1 MNTQITYPYSLY
13 AGDFQ
18 GYITAAGI
26 AGYTVSSWTQNSN
39 TAVLTSTRYLTSDEK
54 TLLINYLVSLQYTVT
69 DV

>member
-1 MNTQITYPYSLY
+1 MNTQITYPYALY

-26 AGYTVSSWTQNSN
+26 TGFTVSAWSQNSN
-39 TAVLTSTRYLTSDEK
+39 TVILTSTRYLTSAEK